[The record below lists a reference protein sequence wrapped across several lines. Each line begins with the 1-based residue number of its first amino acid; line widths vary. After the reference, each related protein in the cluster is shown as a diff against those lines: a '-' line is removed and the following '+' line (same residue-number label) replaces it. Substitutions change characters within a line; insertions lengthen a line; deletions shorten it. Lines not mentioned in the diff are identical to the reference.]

1 LQQQEL
7 LGLTI
12 AGVAAALSG
21 TAATVIT
28 IGVTA
33 ITFPLTTSIVE
44 GMLPEKFI
52 LPLYEITP
60 QEIFSNKIPLLDVD
74 FFNPSE
80 SQTFTKK
87 KLVKEASEETTTIKE
102 NEAIT
107 EARKYGYTD
116 SVKGKEIESTSS
128 VNSGHNTQKNVI
140 TQYKWKNNGD
150 EYILNIDSF
159 NKAQIFKN
167 LPKKIPNNKKSED
180 YVVWSSDNAQEK
192 EITQTTTS
200 PAEYETETTEMKS
213 TAAELRGVVANWY
226 IVLRNIALV
235 ALLSVLVYIG
245 IRIIISSTAVDKAK
259 YKQMLID
266 WLVAICLL
274 FLMQYIM
281 SFSNLIV
288 KKIINV
294 VDTTKVSTDNTTE
307 SNIVEPQVYVIGD
320 KKKVTKSF
328 EVLVGD
334 DVSKGSNVGD
344 NTFAKYF
351 LNDDY
356 TSVVDSDGNIQNTS
370 PTKMLW
376 PAENFMQQARM
387 EVQLLSSESKTTYT
401 GVGWKL
407 IYVMLVIYTFIFMF
421 TYIKRVIY
429 MAFLTIISPL
439 VALTYPIDKMNDG
452 QAQAFNKWFREYIFN
467 LLIQPMHL
475 ILYTILIGSAM
486 EFASKNIIYVI
497 VALGFMTPA
506 EKLLRSFFGF
516 EKATTPG
523 LFGGPAGAAIMMNGW
538 NKLLGRTPPPPP
550 KDGKGVKEVAG
561 KAGASR
567 AKLNYAKDLDNSSL
581 FSVGDNKDRMAV
593 GDNGGESP
601 SGGPT
606 NDDGGVLPGNVGGN
620 NPAGIGAPGEN
631 TSISNPSGQ
640 NSNNIRTNDV
650 SGITDGVDLSRVP
663 RVFTDTSENIRMP
676 ENNNSEKKQIKGLAR
691 VGKGVSN
698 VAKHYVRKAA
708 NSDMPRKVLR
718 TAGRAVGGTVAATGA
733 SILSL
738 STGDPKTVGKAAI
751 GSAMLGAKLADS
763 VMDRGE
769 YTGREIA
776 DNFSQ
781 GYYTNEQYD
790 QKQLDK
796 EYGQK
801 RFDID
806 YNDELERVLGDR
818 KTAKAAM
825 KSVGK
830 DCINYGLNDAKDVA
844 SVYQRMQAG
853 ESKEDAMMQVQ
864 YVKDFGKNTAS
875 LGSKDDD
882 DLNKTIEK
890 KIRRNS
896 KEGTKEEEIQKHV
909 KELRDKFDATS
920 SVFYKKY

>member
-1 LQQQEL
+1 MQQQEL

-150 EYILNIDSF
+150 DYILNIDSF

-387 EVQLLSSESKTTYT
+387 EVQLLSTDSKTTYT

-407 IYVMLVIYTFIFMF
+407 IYVMLVIYTFIF
-421 TYIKRVIY
+421 

-486 EFASKNIIYVI
+486 EFASKNILYVI

-581 FSVGDNKDRMAV
+581 FSVGDNKDRIAV
-593 GDNGGESP
+593 GDNGIESP

-606 NDDGGVLPGNVGGN
+606 NDDGGVLPGNIGEN
-620 NPAGIGAPGEN
+620 NPAGIGAPVEN
-631 TSISNPSGQ
+631 ASISNPSGQ
-640 NSNNIRTNDV
+640 NNNNIRTNDV

-676 ENNNSEKKQIKGLAR
+676 ENNNKEKKQIKGLAR

-718 TAGRAVGGTVAATGA
+718 TAGKAAGGTIAAAGA

-738 STGDPKTVGKAAI
+738 STGEPKTVGKAAI

>member
-1 LQQQEL
+1 MLH
-7 LGLTI
+7 GLTI

-44 GMLPEKFI
+44 GMLPDRFI

-87 KLVKEASEETTTIKE
+87 KLA
-102 NEAIT
+102 N
-107 EARKYGYTD
+107 
-116 SVKGKEIESTSS
+116 STS
-128 VNSGHNTQKNVI
+128 
-140 TQYKWKNNGD
+140 
-150 EYILNIDSF
+150 DST
-159 NKAQIFKN
+159 
-167 LPKKIPNNKKSED
+167 D
-180 YVVWSSDNAQEK
+180 TD
-192 EITQTTTS
+192 TTTS
-200 PAEYETETTEMKS
+200 SAEYTTETTEMKS

-281 SFSNLIV
+281 SFSNLLV

-294 VDTTKVSTDNTTE
+294 VDTTKVSTDNSTE
-307 SNIVEPQVYVIGD
+307 SNIVEPQVYVIED
-320 KKKVTKSF
+320 EKKVTKSF
-328 EVLVGD
+328 EVLVGG
-334 DVSKGSNVGD
+334 DVSTGSNVGD

-387 EVQLLSSESKTTYT
+387 EVQLLSTDSKTTYT

-550 KDGKGVKEVAG
+550 KDGKGAKEIAG
-561 KAGASR
+561 KTGTGKS
-567 AKLNYAKDLDNSSL
+567 KLNYAKDMDNSSL
-581 FSVGDNKDRMAV
+581 FGMDGVGDDRKTDGENKS
-593 GDNGGESP
+593 ESS
-601 SGGPT
+601 SGVT
-606 NDDGGVLPGNVGGN
+606 NNYSGN
-620 NPAGIGAPGEN
+620 NLGGTDSAKIGDPGKN
-631 TSISNPSGQ
+631 ANISNPKID
-640 NSNNIRTNDV
+640 NTNRG
-650 SGITDGVDLSRVP
+650 SGITGETDLSKIPKIFKDTTPDINMPINANKEKKKIKGLSRVGG
-663 RVFTDTSENIRMP
+663 
-676 ENNNSEKKQIKGLAR
+676 GL
-691 VGKGVSN
+691 KN
-698 VAKHYVRKAA
+698 VARHYIRKAA

-751 GSAMLGAKLADS
+751 GSAMLGTKLADS

-776 DNFSQ
+776 DTFNQ
-781 GYYTNEQYD
+781 GYYTKDEYD

-801 RFDID
+801 RFDMD
-806 YNDELERVLGDR
+806 YNDELERILGDR

-830 DCINYGLNDAKDVA
+830 ECIEYGLSDAKDVA
-844 SVYQRMQAG
+844 SVYQRKQNG
-853 ESKEDAMMQVQ
+853 ESMEDAMMQVQ
-864 YVKDFGKNTAS
+864 YVKDFGKDTSS

-920 SVFYKKY
+920 KIFYK